1 MKTILIGDPC
11 AGKSTIIEQLEKE
24 KYCVAIEDGI
34 KKIPPLIE
42 AEKLNSNFWF
52 MDYYFKRDFP
62 LKNKKAVHERYLHF
76 QFPFTNAQAKF
87 GKITPK
93 EHIYITERLQRLA
106 DQLPLEKESIV
117 IHMIC
122 SNEQIQARL
131 TKRNLHKKQDR
142 YWDILREETENFFKP
157 RTKYYKIDTTPLSPQ
172 EVYAEVKKIFAE
184 NSVTPP

>member
-1 MKTILIGDPC
+1 MKAILIGDPC
-11 AGKSTIIEQLEKE
+11 AGKSTIIEQLKKE
-24 KYCVAIEDGI
+24 GYPVAIEDGI

-42 AEKLNSNFWF
+42 AEKLNSNLWF

-62 LKNKKAVHERYLHF
+62 LKNKKAIHERYLHF

-93 EHIYITERLQRLA
+93 ENTYLIERLQRLA
-106 DQLPLEKESIV
+106 EQLPLEKESIV

-142 YWDILREETENFFKP
+142 YWDILRQETEDFFKP
-157 RTKYYKIDTTPLSPQ
+157 RTKYYKIDTTRLTK
-172 EVYAEVKKIFAE
+172 EEAYVEVKNIFAE
-184 NSVTPP
+184 NSVRPS